1 MNYWPAVGR
10 RSFSRILNSVELFSV
25 SSHKREVRVV
35 ALKDRPNL
43 LKTVVLLLCFATAC
57 NVNKP
62 PDNPDLGQ
70 AQETGTQSLSTPNP
84 SSTAGPA
91 SLQADPNLARVLNPL
106 LDSNDFSTA
115 RWGVAVISLSDGK
128 VLYER
133 NGDELFTPASNM
145 KVYTTAVALD
155 LLGGDYRWR
164 TSVYSATEPDA
175 AGTIRG
181 DLILYGRG
189 APDLVSNNKKDNDNS
204 LDELAL
210 ALVQRGV
217 RRVQGNVVGD
227 ESFFRGDEIG
237 DGWQWNDL
245 QWYFG
250 AEASALSVNDNEVDI
265 NIASPRAE
273 RDKPAIVSSDVDDYV
288 HLNNDIATTKRGERF
303 TIGVQR
309 GLSDNDV
316 HVWGEFPIGSGGYGV
331 RLSVHQPA
339 LWSARLLLRALKMH
353 GISVDGMAK
362 VRDSRIPE
370 TERFKP
376 DGTRELAVVTS
387 KPLSQIIKLTNKK
400 SINLYAE
407 LILRT
412 LGRER
417 AALLPS
423 ADSGRERGDDE
434 AGTALVRLWL
444 SRAGIASDRI
454 AIHDGC
460 GLSRLDLVTP
470 KSTAALLFA
479 IHRTPAAELF
489 KESLPV
495 AGVDGTLQGRL
506 GGIAGRV
513 VAKTGTLTYDHSL
526 SGYVTSANGET
537 FAFSIMCN
545 DSIGKTGGIRLID
558 QLVSALADYSQNP
571 KNSSPGPEKRS

>member
-1 MNYWPAVGR
+1 MNYWPAVER
-10 RSFSRILNSVELFSV
+10 RSFSRILNNVELLRFS
-25 SSHKREVRVV
+25 SDKR
-35 ALKDRPNL
+35 ALQLAAQKDHLNILR
-43 LKTVVLLLCFATAC
+43 TVVLLLSLTTAC
-57 NVNKP
+57 NLNKP
-62 PDNPDLGQ
+62 VDNPDPKRAG
-70 AQETGTQSLSTPNP
+70 ETGIQSLTSP
-84 SSTAGPA
+84 SPAPTAGSA

-106 LDSNDFSTA
+106 LDSDAFSTA
-115 RWGVAVISLSDGK
+115 RWGVAVVSLSDGK
-128 VLYER
+128 LIYER
-133 NGDELFTPASNM
+133 NGDNLFTPASNI

-164 TSVYSATEPDA
+164 TSVYSGTEPDA
-175 AGTIRG
+175 SGTIRG

-189 APDLVSNNKKDNDNS
+189 APDLVSHNQKENANS

-210 ALVQRGV
+210 ALMQRGV
-217 RRVQGNVVGD
+217 KRIQGNVVGD
-227 ESFFRGDEIG
+227 ESYFRGDEIG

-250 AEASALSVNDNEVDI
+250 AEASALSVDDNEVDI
-265 NIASPRAE
+265 NIASPRTLDE
-273 RDKPAIVSSDVDDYV
+273 KPKIVSSDVDDYV
-288 HLNNDIATTKRGERF
+288 HLNNDMATTRRGGRF

-316 HVWGEFPIGSGGYGV
+316 HVWGEFPLGSGGYGV
-331 RLSVHQPA
+331 RLSVHRPA
-339 LWSARLLLRALKMH
+339 LWSAGLFLSALKAH
-353 GISVDGMAK
+353 GISVDGLAK

-370 TERFKP
+370 AERFKP
-376 DGTRELAVVTS
+376 DASRELAFVTS
-387 KPLSQIIKLTNKK
+387 KPLSQIVKLTNKE

-412 LGRER
+412 LGREQ

-423 ADSGRERGDDE
+423 AGSGRERGDDE

-444 SRAGIASDRI
+444 SRSGIANDRI

-470 KSTAALLFA
+470 KATAALLFA
-479 IHRTPAAELF
+479 VHRTPAAEVF

-506 GGIAGRV
+506 GGLAGRV

-526 SGYVTSANGET
+526 SGYLTAANGGT

-545 DSIGKTGGIRLID
+545 DSVSKTGGIRLID
-558 QLVSALADYSQNP
+558 QLVSTIANYHP
-571 KNSSPGPEKRS
+571 KL